1 MLSKAI
7 IKLVSSLEQKKY
19 RLENNLFVAEG
30 NKIAEEIIKTN
41 FPIKFLIATSE
52 WLSKNSL
59 NKNIEIY
66 EVEENEIKKISF
78 QKTPQSVIAVCNII
92 ENKLDISEIEQN
104 LTLALDNVQD
114 PGNVGTIIR
123 IADWFGIKN
132 ILASYSTAD
141 VYNPKVIQATMGAF
155 ARMKVH
161 YILLPELLRKLKNN
175 NNLII
180 YGTTLNG
187 KNIYEQKL
195 ESKGIIV
202 MGSEGNGI
210 SKPVLEILSEQLLI
224 PNFSNNLQKSE
235 SLNVATATAIVCSE
249 FRRQQK

>member
-19 RLENNLFVAEG
+19 RLENKLFVAEG
-30 NKIAEEIIKTN
+30 NKIVEEIIKTN

-52 WLSKNSL
+52 WLSKNNL

-66 EVEENEIKKISF
+66 EAEESEIKKISF
-78 QKTPQSVIAVCNII
+78 QKTPQAVVAVCNII
-92 ENKLDISEIEQN
+92 DCKLNLPEIEQN

-155 ARMKVH
+155 ARVKVH
-161 YILLPELLRKLKNN
+161 YVLLPELLLKLKDEFN
-175 NNLII
+175 IKI
-180 YGTTLNG
+180 YGTTLKG
-187 KNIYEQKL
+187 ENIYNQTL
-195 ESKGIIV
+195 TNNGLIV
-202 MGSEGNGI
+202 MGSEGSGI
-210 SKPVLEILSEQLLI
+210 SQNVINTLSQQLYI
-224 PNFSNNLQKSE
+224 PPYLLNSQTSE